1 MDLLCDNTMEGILL
15 RLPLKYLH
23 RLRAVSRRYNALV
36 LDPGFAAR
44 YWRLQ
49 GPYLSGVFLQ
59 TEDLIRPWGHR
70 PVFLTAS
77 GSHPS
82 ETGSVIASDLGFLPH
97 LPQLHVGI
105 GDPSRMV
112 FILHSS
118 AGLLLCSRGEQ
129 NQVHYYVC
137 NPVTWQ
143 LVALPDLPWP
153 GYYNGILSVAANGD
167 GTIKSFQV
175 VLVNQPRDWKTR
187 GGTMCLDLKVF
198 SSDTSQWQ
206 AKRLWA
212 PSLDLNNLSL
222 PLLGQ
227 SGTAYWIGYN
237 RGKDRAIAHDSVRHS
252 VQALLL
258 PTRGAEYAS
267 NHCLGELQDGG
278 LRYAHFD
285 ISVFEIWDLQ
295 KGGENGMLWK
305 LVHRIGVMELAQ
317 KNPVATNFA
326 CDDRGVI
333 LEVLIRTN
341 SLFTVIGLHPKE
353 DIVFLDVGR
362 TVATYS
368 FKTGT
373 ISFQSPRQC
382 FRMDVFP
389 YVHPPHPVLI
399 PEIKKSNLAH
409 LETKIC

>member
-1 MDLLCDNTMEGILL
+1 MDLLCDNVVENILL

-49 GPYLSGVFLQ
+49 GPHLSGVFLQ
-59 TEDLIRPWGHR
+59 TESLIRPWGHR
-70 PVFLTAS
+70 PLFLTAS

-112 FILHSS
+112 FILSSS
-118 AGLLLCSRGEQ
+118 AGLLLCARGEHK
-129 NQVHYYVC
+129 QVHYYVC

-143 LVALPDLPWP
+143 LVSLPELPWP
-153 GYYNGILSVAANGD
+153 GYYKGILSVAANED

-175 VLVNQPRDWKTR
+175 VLVNQPWNWKR
-187 GGTMCLDLKVF
+187 QGGTMRLDLKVF
-198 SSDTSQWQ
+198 SSDTSLWQ
-206 AKRLWA
+206 TKRLWA
-212 PSLDLNNLSL
+212 PTLDLNNLSS
-222 PLLGQ
+222 PLFGR
-227 SGTAYWIGYN
+227 SGTAYWIGYHC
-237 RGKDRAIAHDSVRHS
+237 GKDRAIAYDSVRHS
-252 VQALLL
+252 VQALSL
-258 PTRGAEYAS
+258 PTCDAEDDAS
-267 NHCLGELQDGG
+267 NQCLGELQGGG

-285 ISVFEIWDLQ
+285 FTVFEIWDLQ
-295 KGGENGMLWK
+295 KGGENGMPWK
-305 LVHRIGVMELAQ
+305 LVHRIGVMELAR

-326 CDDRGVI
+326 CHDRGVI

-341 SLFTVIGLHPKE
+341 SLFTVIGFHPTE

-362 TVATYS
+362 TVATYNFQNS
-368 FKTGT
+368 TVR
-373 ISFQSPRQC
+373 FQSPRRC
-382 FRMDVFP
+382 FEMDVFP

-399 PEIKKSNLAH
+399 PEINKSH
-409 LETKIC
+409 LEMKNC